1 VIEHLP
7 SKCKALRSNPSTT
20 KKKKKIP
27 VLQINK
33 PVIPKI
39 KYKWVIVV
47 RNSEARIGIRLS
59 DSRYF

>member
-1 VIEHLP
+1 MQGSEIKPQYHQ
-7 SKCKALRSNPSTT
+7 
-20 KKKKKIP
+20 KKKKIP

-39 KYKWVIVV
+39 KYKWVIGV